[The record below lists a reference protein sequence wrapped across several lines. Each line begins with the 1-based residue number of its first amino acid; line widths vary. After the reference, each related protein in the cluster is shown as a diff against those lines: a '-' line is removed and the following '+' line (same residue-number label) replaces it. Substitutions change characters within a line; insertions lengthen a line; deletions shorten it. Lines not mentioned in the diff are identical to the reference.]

1 MEEKKVS
8 TLFEEMKDDISS
20 YFADTL
26 ELGKLEAFEKISLGS
41 SMFLYFLIFS
51 ATAMIALLLILLT
64 AGLLLGNLLGEPWYG
79 FATVALVA
87 LLLLIILRFFKEP
100 LKKRFT
106 NNIVRFLMKKEDR
119 DQKNSNR

>member
-8 TLFEEMKDDISS
+8 TLFEEMRDDISN
-20 YFADTL
+20 YFTDTL
-26 ELGKLEAFEKISLGS
+26 ELGKLEAYEKISLGS

-64 AGLLLGNLLGEPWYG
+64 VGLFLGNLFNSLWFG
-79 FATVALVA
+79 FGTVALLA
-87 LLLLIILRFFKEP
+87 LLLLILLRFFKEP

-106 NNIVRFLMKKEDR
+106 NNIVRFLMKKEDKN
-119 DQKNSNR
+119 QKNNNR